1 MGADK
6 LWADLEG
13 RPLLAWS
20 IEAFA
25 STAAVDL
32 LVIVTGPASKDRV
45 AQLVAPRDAR
55 PRVVVGGERRRDS
68 VAAGLR
74 VVLDCEW
81 VVVHDGARPFVTPDL
96 ITRGLE
102 AARVSG
108 AAIAAVP
115 VNDTIKSVR
124 DDIIVD
130 TVERSTL
137 WAAQTPQ
144 VFRTELLWQAHQ
156 RTADDATD
164 DAAMVEALGT
174 AVRVYP
180 GAYGNMK
187 VTFPED
193 LDIARALARLRST
206 DTGHA
211 GRDHGP
217 S

>member
-1 MGADK
+1 
-6 LWADLEG
+6 
-13 RPLLAWS
+13 
-20 IEAFA
+20 
-25 STAAVDL
+25 
-32 LVIVTGPASKDRV
+32 VTGQANEGRV
-45 AQLVAPRDAR
+45 AQVVASLDVR
-55 PRVVVGGERRRDS
+55 PRIVLGGERRRDS

-96 ITRGLE
+96 ISRGLE
-102 AARVSG
+102 AARLSG

-115 VNDTIKSVR
+115 VNDTIKAVR
-124 DDIIVD
+124 DEVVVD
-130 TVERSTL
+130 TVDRSTL

-144 VFRTELLWQAHQ
+144 VFRTALLWEAHH
-156 RTADDATD
+156 RTAGDTTD

-193 LDIARALARLRST
+193 LDLARALAHLRSSHPE
-206 DTGHA
+206 HA
-211 GRDHGP
+211 GQDDGPERFHGDGVQGR
-217 S
+217 